1 MWIRDFKFSPTEKQA
16 MSHLILEQLNTAD
29 QALRENLHR
38 HDLDPT
44 AREHM
49 ERALSH
55 VREAYIAT
63 NEIGKARSVQ
73 TLVRDLE
80 NTELL
85 SPRFGTHTGGEAKS
99 LKFASDLCLSAHPT
113 VSSSTT

>member
-1 MWIRDFKFSPTEKQA
+1 
-16 MSHLILEQLNTAD
+16 MSRYIFEQLDTAE

-38 HDLDPT
+38 NDLDPT

-73 TLVRDLE
+73 RLVGDLE
-80 NTELL
+80 KVDRLVEKVRHRQQPGVTIK
-85 SPRFGTHTGGEAKS
+85 PIRI
-99 LKFASDLCLSAHPT
+99 
-113 VSSSTT
+113 

>member
-1 MWIRDFKFSPTEKQA
+1 AE
-16 MSHLILEQLNTAD
+16 

-38 HDLDPT
+38 NDLDPT

-73 TLVRDLE
+73 RLAGDLE
-80 NTELL
+80 KVERLTDKV
-85 SPRFGTHTGGEAKS
+85 RKRYQVGVAAK
-99 LKFASDLCLSAHPT
+99 PIR
-113 VSSSTT
+113 V

>member
-1 MWIRDFKFSPTEKQA
+1 MRRYIF
-16 MSHLILEQLNTAD
+16 EQLDTAD

-55 VREAYIAT
+55 VREAHIAT

-73 TLVRDLE
+73 RLVGDLE
-80 NTELL
+80 KVDHLVEKVRKRRQPGVTIN
-85 SPRFGTHTGGEAKS
+85 PIRI
-99 LKFASDLCLSAHPT
+99 
-113 VSSSTT
+113 

>member
-1 MWIRDFKFSPTEKQA
+1 
-16 MSHLILEQLNTAD
+16 MSRHILEELNNAE

-38 HDLDPT
+38 HDLDST

-55 VREAYIAT
+55 VREAYVAT

-73 TLVRDLE
+73 RLVSDLE
-80 NTELL
+80 KVERLTEKV
-85 SPRFGTHTGGEAKS
+85 RKRYHVGVAAKPI
-99 LKFASDLCLSAHPT
+99 H
-113 VSSSTT
+113 V

>member
-1 MWIRDFKFSPTEKQA
+1 
-16 MSHLILEQLNTAD
+16 MSRLILEQLDTAD

-44 AREHM
+44 GREHM

-63 NEIGKARSVQ
+63 NEIGKARSVRR
-73 TLVRDLE
+73 LVGDLE
-80 NTELL
+80 KVDHPL
-85 SPRFGTHTGGEAKS
+85 SKVRKQQQTNLTAK
-99 LKFASDLCLSAHPT
+99 PIR
-113 VSSSTT
+113 V

>member
-1 MWIRDFKFSPTEKQA
+1 
-16 MSHLILEQLNTAD
+16 MSRLIFEELNTAE

-55 VREAYIAT
+55 VHEAYIAT
-63 NEIGKARSVQ
+63 NEIGKARSVHR
-73 TLVRDLE
+73 LVGDLE
-80 NTELL
+80 KVERLTEKV
-85 SPRFGTHTGGEAKS
+85 RRRYRVGIATKS
-99 LKFASDLCLSAHPT
+99 IH
-113 VSSSTT
+113 V

>member
-1 MWIRDFKFSPTEKQA
+1 
-16 MSHLILEQLNTAD
+16 MSRHILEQLNTAD

-49 ERALSH
+49 ERAMSH

-73 TLVRDLE
+73 RLVGDVEKVGHLVSKLRKQQQ
-80 NTELL
+80 
-85 SPRFGTHTGGEAKS
+85 PGI
-99 LKFASDLCLSAHPT
+99 T
-113 VSSSTT
+113 VKPIRI

>member
-1 MWIRDFKFSPTEKQA
+1 
-16 MSHLILEQLNTAD
+16 MSRHILEQLDTAD

-63 NEIGKARSVQ
+63 NEIGKARSVRR
-73 TLVRDLE
+73 LVGDLE
-80 NTELL
+80 KVDHRLTNV
-85 SPRFGTHTGGEAKS
+85 RKQQQ
-99 LKFASDLCLSAHPT
+99 AS
-113 VSSSTT
+113 VSVKPIRV

>member
-1 MWIRDFKFSPTEKQA
+1 
-16 MSHLILEQLNTAD
+16 MSRYIFEQLDTAE

-38 HDLDPT
+38 NDLDPT

-63 NEIGKARSVQ
+63 NEIGKARSVRR
-73 TLVRDLE
+73 LVGDLE
-80 NTELL
+80 KVDRLVEKV
-85 SPRFGTHTGGEAKS
+85 RHRQ
-99 LKFASDLCLSAHPT
+99 HPGLT
-113 VSSSTT
+113 IKPIRI

>member
-1 MWIRDFKFSPTEKQA
+1 
-16 MSHLILEQLNTAD
+16 MSRHILEQLDTAD

-38 HDLDPT
+38 HDLDLI

-49 ERALSH
+49 ERAMSH

-73 TLVRDLE
+73 RLVGDVE
-80 NTELL
+80 KVGHLL
-85 SPRFGTHTGGEAKS
+85 SKLRKQQQPGI
-99 LKFASDLCLSAHPT
+99 T
-113 VSSSTT
+113 VKPIRI

>member
-1 MWIRDFKFSPTEKQA
+1 
-16 MSHLILEQLNTAD
+16 MSRYIFEQLDTAD

-38 HDLDPT
+38 NDLDPN

-63 NEIGKARSVQ
+63 NEIGKARSVEQ
-73 TLVRDLE
+73 LVGDLE
-80 NTELL
+80 KVNQIVTKVRR
-85 SPRFGTHTGGEAKS
+85 SKRPTTNIKS
-99 LKFASDLCLSAHPT
+99 IRI
-113 VSSSTT
+113 

>member
-1 MWIRDFKFSPTEKQA
+1 
-16 MSHLILEQLNTAD
+16 MSRYIFEQLDTAD

-38 HDLDPT
+38 SDLDAT

-55 VREAYIAT
+55 VREAYVAT

-73 TLVRDLE
+73 QLVGDLE
-80 NTELL
+80 KVN
-85 SPRFGTHTGGEAKS
+85 HI
-99 LKFASDLCLSAHPT
+99 
-113 VSSSTT
+113 VSKVRRRERSTTTAKPIRI

>member
-1 MWIRDFKFSPTEKQA
+1 
-16 MSHLILEQLNTAD
+16 MSRYIFEQLDTAE

-38 HDLDPT
+38 NDLDPT

-49 ERALSH
+49 ERAVSH

-73 TLVRDLE
+73 RLVGDLE
-80 NTELL
+80 KVDRLVEKVRHRQQPGVTIK
-85 SPRFGTHTGGEAKS
+85 PIRI
-99 LKFASDLCLSAHPT
+99 
-113 VSSSTT
+113 

>member
-1 MWIRDFKFSPTEKQA
+1 
-16 MSHLILEQLNTAD
+16 MSRLILEELNTAE

-55 VREAYIAT
+55 VREAYVAT
-63 NEIGKARSVQ
+63 NEIGKGRSVQ
-73 TLVRDLE
+73 RLVGDLE
-80 NTELL
+80 KVERLTDKV
-85 SPRFGTHTGGEAKS
+85 RKRYHVGEAK
-99 LKFASDLCLSAHPT
+99 PIR
-113 VSSSTT
+113 V

>member
-1 MWIRDFKFSPTEKQA
+1 
-16 MSHLILEQLNTAD
+16 MSRHILEELGNAE

-63 NEIGKARSVQ
+63 NEVGKARSVQ
-73 TLVRDLE
+73 RLVGDLE
-80 NTELL
+80 KVERLTDKV
-85 SPRFGTHTGGEAKS
+85 RKRYHVGEAK
-99 LKFASDLCLSAHPT
+99 PIR
-113 VSSSTT
+113 V

>member
-1 MWIRDFKFSPTEKQA
+1 
-16 MSHLILEQLNTAD
+16 MSRHILEQLGTAD
-29 QALRENLHR
+29 HALRENLHR

-73 TLVRDLE
+73 RLVSDLE
-80 NTELL
+80 KVI
-85 SPRFGTHTGGEAKS
+85 PIIAKVRS
-99 LKFASDLCLSAHPT
+99 RQRG
-113 VSSSTT
+113 VTTKPV

>member
-1 MWIRDFKFSPTEKQA
+1 
-16 MSHLILEQLNTAD
+16 MSRYIFEQLDTAD

-38 HDLDPT
+38 NDLDPT

-63 NEIGKARSVQ
+63 NEIGKARSIQ
-73 TLVRDLE
+73 QLVGDLE
-80 NTELL
+80 KVNHIVTKVRRRERL
-85 SPRFGTHTGGEAKS
+85 TA
-99 LKFASDLCLSAHPT
+99 
-113 VSSSTT
+113 TTKPIRI